1 MLKRRKPIKAIVRIC
16 PHQMCRCG
24 KDGNENRMM
33 KPDIVEGLR
42 EIIQKRNE
50 AKEVVT
56 LGTLMRSH
64 EKSKVVKDVLRVM
77 SYSNT

>member
-24 KDGNENRMM
+24 KDGNENRIM

-50 AKEVVT
+50 EEH
-56 LGTLMRSH
+56 G
-64 EKSKVVKDVLRVM
+64 EDE
-77 SYSNT
+77 